1 MLTNPPPSLPV
12 VLLRLAAALRAGD
25 LGRARDA
32 QADLRRVSFAGLDT
46 ETQAT
51 LYTWRC
57 RPLPGGLLR
66 GLKWRVAEEAEAA
79 AWPRLTGHQR
89 VLLAAERAAA
99 GLEPTPLDPNAM
111 PIEDLEKA
119 VA

>member
-1 MLTNPPPSLPV
+1 MPTPSTPDLPLDV
-12 VLLRLAAALRAGD
+12 ALLRLAAALRAGD

-32 QADLRRVSFAGLDT
+32 QAELRRVSLAGLDA
-46 ETQAT
+46 EAQAT

-57 RPLPGGLLR
+57 RPLPGGPLR
-66 GLKWRVAEEAEAA
+66 GLQARVADEAEAE

-99 GLEPTPLDPNAM
+99 GLDPEPRGLAA
-111 PIEDLEKA
+111 ERLEN
-119 VA
+119 